1 MSEALENK
9 LKSLNDLNNLR
20 KELKAK
26 TIDRR
31 LTELNL
37 FDRTSKLFAP
47 IVNVVEKQN
56 ENLEVLK
63 NNLTIIT
70 YKELYLLQNYLNQ

>member
-1 MSEALENK
+1 MSEA
-9 LKSLNDLNNLR
+9 LNNLR

-47 IVNVVEKQN
+47 IINVVEKQN
-56 ENLEVLK
+56 ENL
-63 NNLTIIT
+63 
-70 YKELYLLQNYLNQ
+70 